1 MSLVTNHTKYSQT
14 KVANFTIDK
23 LNHGFRI
30 MTQKCIQHIL
40 KKFIRTLKNKIY
52 KQMISLSKVVYIDK
66 LDVIVEAEHF
76 ARCSLLSARCQLIFA
91 CCSLLFAHSSLP
103 FARCSLPFARCSLVF
118 ARCLFL
124 FACCLLLFAC
134 YSMLQNLTNETLPQ
148 KFSLQISEI
157 SKFFWMVVFRV
168 TNIVSTDITLMS
180 LLQYLDTL
188 SYNLCTGRVS
198 SSHPKKFYEKGVVK
212 NSTKFTEKLLRR
224 GLFCTMLQTGDL

>member
-1 MSLVTNHTKYSQT
+1 
-14 KVANFTIDK
+14 
-23 LNHGFRI
+23 
-30 MTQKCIQHIL
+30 
-40 KKFIRTLKNKIY
+40 
-52 KQMISLSKVVYIDK
+52 MISLSKVVYIDK
-66 LDVIVEAEHF
+66 LDVIVEAELF
-76 ARCSLLSARCQLIFA
+76 ARCSLLSRRCSLIFA

-103 FARCSLPFARCSLVF
+103 FARCLLPFARCLLVF
-118 ARCLFL
+118 ARCLF
-124 FACCLLLFAC
+124 LFAC

-148 KFSLQISEI
+148 IFSLQISEI

-198 SSHPKKFYEKGVVK
+198 SSHPKKFYEKSVVK

-224 GLFCTMLQTGDL
+224 GLFCTMLQTGGL